1 MGLLRKAFHAV
12 GVGDGSDG
20 RWAAHM
26 RALWLRAADALTEE
40 GRTEAG
46 AALYRASLHLTI
58 WIEAV
63 PRKND
68 DKRLAW
74 LRGFEFESLVRTL
87 DRWEAS
93 RA

>member
-1 MGLLRKAFHAV
+1 M
-12 GVGDGSDG
+12 
-20 RWAAHM
+20 
-26 RALWLRAADALTEE
+26 
-40 GRTEAG
+40 
-46 AALYRASLHLTI
+46 

-74 LRGFEFESLVRTL
+74 LRGFAFEPLAKTL

-93 RA
+93 RAQNPARRD